1 MCILNLIMCAAV
13 GGKAQFM
20 SVFEAK
26 PFVIFSINGVV
37 YALGDYL
44 EMSAIGGLPA
54 AAYQI
59 LQQSR
64 IILTALLMI
73 PAKGVYQ
80 TRLQWTL
87 LAILTFA
94 MSTYMI
100 VKSRGKKS

>member
-1 MCILNLIMCAAV
+1 MNLILCYAI
-13 GGKAQFM
+13 GGAEQFA
-20 SVFEAK
+20 SIWESR
-26 PFVIFSINGVV
+26 PLIIFSINGVV

-44 EMSAIGGLPA
+44 EMASLGGLPA

-94 MSTYMI
+94 MSTHMI
-100 VKSRGKKS
+100 IASGSKKD